1 MMLHSPW
8 LIMQGTTPVPL
19 VPEMPTDEDID
30 MERSVASDGGE
41 SRNLPK
47 QTFGAPLVPDYS

>member
-1 MMLHSPW
+1 
-8 LIMQGTTPVPL
+8 VPL
-19 VPEMPTDEDID
+19 VPEMPTDGDIE

-47 QTFGAPLVPDYS
+47 QTFGAPLVPEY

>member
-1 MMLHSPW
+1 MMLYPSR
-8 LIMQGTTPVPL
+8 LIMRGTTPVPL
-19 VPEMPTDEDID
+19 VPEMPTDGDIE

-47 QTFGAPLVPDYS
+47 QTFGAPLVPEY